1 MMSTASMLG
10 MLKSVLTTERS
21 NWESLKYYDDD
32 QWHTFSLDKKTVKKP
47 LSFPSYPTYRGI
59 LQLSQPKVD
68 DLKKIVYK
76 YVPRESREF
85 YDEIIQACVDSSEN
99 SCTE

>member
-1 MMSTASMLG
+1 MLG
-10 MLKSVLTTERS
+10 YLSILINEV
-21 NWESLKYYDDD
+21 WAKYYD

-85 YDEIIQACVDSSEN
+85 YDEIIQACVDSCEN
-99 SCTE
+99 SCTENSCTE